1 MDKKLLETNI
11 IEALGLESL
20 PDEQKIQMVQTMVDL
35 VQKRL
40 MLRIMDQLSEEEK
53 DEFEK
58 ILGGRDVDLAA
69 AEFIKNKVP
78 NFDEMVQEEI
88 IKVKQEMIEKFGV
101 TQI

>member
-1 MDKKLLETNI
+1 MEANI

-20 PDEQKIQMVQTMVDL
+20 PDEQKIKMVEMMSTV

-40 MLRIMDQLSEEEK
+40 MLRIMDQLSETDK
-53 DEFEK
+53 NEFEK
-58 ILGGRDVDLAA
+58 ILGGKDADLAA

-88 IKVKQEMIEKFGV
+88 IKIKQEMIEKFGSA
-101 TQI
+101 QI

>member
-1 MDKKLLETNI
+1 MDKKLLEANI

-20 PDEQKIQMVQTMVDL
+20 PDEQKIKMVEMMSTV

-40 MLRIMDQLSEEEK
+40 MLRIMDQLSETDK
-53 DEFEK
+53 NEFEK
-58 ILGGRDVDLAA
+58 ILGGKDADLAA

-88 IKVKQEMIEKFGV
+88 IKIKQEMIEKFGSA
-101 TQI
+101 QI

>member
-1 MDKKLLETNI
+1 MEANI

-20 PDEQKIQMVQTMVDL
+20 PDEQKIKMVEMMSTI

-40 MLRIMDQLSEEEK
+40 MLRVMEQLSEPEK
-53 DEFEK
+53 DAFEK
-58 ILGGRDVDLAA
+58 VLGGKDADLAA

-88 IKVKQEMIEKFGV
+88 IKIKQEMIEKFGSA
-101 TQI
+101 QI